1 MKTLTLL
8 RRLKGV
14 HVDRMEALNGLAR
27 NENRDLTTTENFQY
41 EMSKSR
47 AELFDVLIGQLE
59 QDLAQRGLMSFQCP
73 A

>member
-14 HVDRMEALNGLAR
+14 HVDRMEALNGFAR
-27 NENRDLTTTENFQY
+27 NENRDLTMIEHFEYQT
-41 EMSKSR
+41 SKSR
-47 AELFDVLIGQLE
+47 AELFDILIGQLE
-59 QDLAQRGLMSFQCP
+59 QDLAQRGLMSFQSP